1 MAEPAAPEITGNVL
15 FYNTPEPLNSERHA
29 KLGLKSVA
37 KPFGFAKTGHIV
49 PVTLGEFGLAAMSY
63 PIIFAGPE
71 QTPLAVMG
79 LKAGQNLF
87 VQEDGGFEEGFYLP
101 AYIRRYPFVL
111 AGNDEQSELIVC
123 IDVSSA
129 LLGENTDTPLF
140 DGKGGTTEY
149 TKNAIKFC
157 EDFEG
162 ERVRTTQWIDM
173 LRGLD
178 IFENKQAAF
187 TPMNP
192 DGSSGQPVLIAEYQA
207 ISEEKVNALPDEKL
221 LELQKNGALGFIYAH
236 LLSLLAWDRLIAI
249 AAKRGGDSLP
259 TGGPVPNAANA

>member
-1 MAEPAAPEITGNVL
+1 MADAAAPEITGNVL
-15 FYNTPEPLNSERHA
+15 FYNTPEPLNSEKHA
-29 KLGLKSVA
+29 KLGLKNIG

-63 PIIFAGPE
+63 PIIFAGPDF
-71 QTPLAVMG
+71 TPLAVMG

-123 IDVSSA
+123 IDVSSP
-129 LLGENTDTPLF
+129 LIGENTDTPLF
-140 DGKGGTTEY
+140 DANGATEY

-162 ERVRTTQWIDM
+162 ERVRTTQWIEM

-178 IFENKQAAF
+178 IFEMKQAAF
-187 TPMNP
+187 TPMGPN
-192 DGSSGQPVLIAEYQA
+192 GATGQPILIAEYQA

-249 AAKRGGDSLP
+249 AAKRGPDAMPQGAP
-259 TGGPVPNAANA
+259 AAANS

>member
-15 FYNTPEPLNSERHA
+15 FYNTPEPLNSEKHA
-29 KLGLKSVA
+29 KLGLKNIG

-71 QTPLAVMG
+71 HTPLAVMG

-87 VQEDGGFEEGFYLP
+87 VTEDGGFEEGFYLP

-111 AGNDEQSELIVC
+111 AGDDEQKQLIVC
-123 IDVSSA
+123 IDVSSP
-129 LLGENTDTPLF
+129 LLGENTETPLF
-140 DGKGGTTEY
+140 DDKGVATEY

-162 ERVRTTQWIDM
+162 ERVRTAQWIEM

-178 IFENKQAAF
+178 IFETKQAAF
-187 TPMNP
+187 TPMAA
-192 DGSSGQPVLIAEYQA
+192 DGSTGQPILIAEYQA
-207 ISEEKVNALPDEKL
+207 ISEEKVNALSDEKL

-236 LLSLLAWDRLIAI
+236 LLSLLAWDRLIAL
-249 AAKRGGDSLP
+249 AAKRGPDAMPSAAP
-259 TGGPVPNAANA
+259 AAANA

>member
-1 MAEPAAPEITGNVL
+1 MADAAAPEITGNVL
-15 FYNTPEPLNSERHA
+15 FYNTPEPLNSEKHA
-29 KLGLKSVA
+29 KLGLKNVG

-63 PIIFAGPE
+63 PIIFAGPDL
-71 QTPLAVMG
+71 TPLAVMG

-123 IDVSSA
+123 IDVSSP
-129 LLGENTDTPLF
+129 LIGENTETPLF
-140 DGKGGTTEY
+140 DANGTTEY

-162 ERVRTTQWIDM
+162 ERVRTTQWIEM

-187 TPMNP
+187 TPMGP
-192 DGSSGQPVLIAEYQA
+192 DGATGQPILIAEYQA

-236 LLSLLAWDRLIAI
+236 LLSLLAWDRLIAL
-249 AAKRGGDSLP
+249 AAKRGPDALP
-259 TGGPVPNAANA
+259 TGAPPAANA

>member
-15 FYNTPEPLNSERHA
+15 FYNTPEPLNSEKHA
-29 KLGLKSVA
+29 KLGLKSIP

-63 PIIFAGPE
+63 PIIFAGPDF
-71 QTPLAVMG
+71 TPLAVMG

-111 AGNDEQSELIVC
+111 AGNDEQKELIVC
-123 IDVSSA
+123 IDVSSP

-140 DGKGGTTEY
+140 DKGATTEY

-157 EDFEG
+157 EDFES
-162 ERVRTTQWIDM
+162 ERVRTTQWIEM
-173 LRGLD
+173 LRGHDL
-178 IFENKQAAF
+178 FETKQAAF
-187 TPMNP
+187 TPVRP
-192 DGSSGQPVLIAEYQA
+192 DGTNGDPVVVAEYSA
-207 ISEEKVNALPDEKL
+207 LSEEKVNALPDATI

-236 LLSLLAWDRLIAI
+236 LLSLLAWDRLIAL
-249 AAKRGGDSLP
+249 AAKRGELP
-259 TGGPVPNAANA
+259 ANTPAMDPR

>member
-149 TKNAIKFC
+149 T
-157 EDFEG
+157 
-162 ERVRTTQWIDM
+162 
-173 LRGLD
+173 
-178 IFENKQAAF
+178 QAAF

-259 TGGPVPNAANA
+259 TGGPPPAANA

>member
-15 FYNTPEPLNSERHA
+15 FYNTPEPLNSEKHA
-29 KLGLKSVA
+29 KLGLKNVG

-63 PIIFAGPE
+63 PIIFAGPDF
-71 QTPLAVMG
+71 TPLAVMG

-123 IDVSSA
+123 IDVSSP
-129 LLGENTDTPLF
+129 LIGENTETPLF
-140 DGKGGTTEY
+140 DANGTTEY

-162 ERVRTTQWIDM
+162 ERVRTTQWIEM

-178 IFENKQAAF
+178 IFEMKQAAF
-187 TPMNP
+187 TPMAAN
-192 DGSSGQPVLIAEYQA
+192 GATGQPILIAEYQA

-221 LELQKNGALGFIYAH
+221 LELQKNGALGFVYAH
-236 LLSLLAWDRLIAI
+236 LLSLLAWDRLIAL
-249 AAKRGGDSLP
+249 AAKRGPDAMPAGA
-259 TGGPVPNAANA
+259 PVAANA